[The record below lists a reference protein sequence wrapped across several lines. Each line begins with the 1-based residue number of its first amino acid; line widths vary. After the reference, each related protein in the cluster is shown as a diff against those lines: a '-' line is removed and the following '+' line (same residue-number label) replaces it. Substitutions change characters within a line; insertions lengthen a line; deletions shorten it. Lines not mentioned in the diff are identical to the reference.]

1 MFESSSEWS
10 SIEEG
15 LTAAI
20 NDPSIL
26 LDKFSIS
33 EEKCNNLAKGINE
46 GTASVVS
53 DGSFKRETAIGP
65 AGTSAVILS
74 PNDNSNKNECATGAN
89 WITGTR
95 EEQSAYRS
103 ELGGIIAGLT
113 IIDAIIR
120 YKNIP
125 SGSVTIALDN
135 DSAIDE
141 SNSDHP
147 ISINNKS
154 FDYIQ
159 VIKTWINELPIK
171 VNFRN
176 VSGHQLKH
184 RDISDLDWWERMN
197 EEMDN
202 EAKSFLRICTQQY
215 SPRSHTSPILFK
227 EKWSISTDDIKI
239 THPERRNLYIR
250 IYGRQTL
257 DYWNTKDS
265 TPTDPNRIDW
275 ESSRQAMRKE
285 TKRKRRIDVKLLCE
299 QCGLNKVL

>member
-1 MFESSSEWS
+1 MQDIVPHDEDIPSLFKLSSEWN

-20 NDPSIL
+20 NDPLIL

-89 WITGTR
+89 SITGTR
-95 EEQSAYRS
+95 EEQSAYRN

-125 SGSVTIALDN
+125 SGAVTIALDN
-135 DSAIDE
+135 DSAIDK
-141 SNSDHP
+141 SNSDSP

-159 VIKTWINELPIK
+159 VIKTWINKLPMK
-171 VNFRN
+171 VNFWY

-184 RDISDLDWWERMN
+184 RDISDLDWWEKMN
-197 EEMDN
+197 KEMDK
-202 EAKSFLRICTQQY
+202 EAKSFLKFCTQQY

-227 EKWSISTDDIKI
+227 EK
-239 THPERRNLYIR
+239 
-250 IYGRQTL
+250 
-257 DYWNTKDS
+257 
-265 TPTDPNRIDW
+265 
-275 ESSRQAMRKE
+275 
-285 TKRKRRIDVKLLCE
+285 
-299 QCGLNKVL
+299 